1 MENKLFMY
9 KSNDNGS
16 FTCLAY
22 EDLAKY
28 AVCGRASILYV
39 ATSMNQMHSSM
50 VYPAGTRGKVNPQ
63 NDRKRQ

>member
-16 FTCLAY
+16 LTCLAY
-22 EDLAKY
+22 ENLAKY
-28 AVCGRASILYV
+28 AVCGRASILCV
-39 ATSMNQMHSSM
+39 ATSMNQTHSLM
-50 VYPAGTRGKVNPQ
+50 IYPAGTRSKVSPR